1 MASFINAQGETQQLP
16 LDVTMYKAAA
26 EKNMSLP
33 QYLNTYFPTNAEKYG
48 TTFEQLCASEGI
60 FIKPD
65 KTHGIR
71 PSTMAEVLD
80 GNARLEAGV
89 VTKDSVPASRIIF
102 PAVFLQAIESALVPN
117 LTMAPTAV
125 DDMIG
130 YEESVN
136 GDRYEQ
142 PVIDYTNPS
151 AGYSQRIAQLAMPAS
166 MMTITVSDVARRIP
180 TYGIGLEVSEQA
192 LKSTS
197 IDFVALSIARQAAI
211 EKNTRAQAALLAVW
225 NGDLDSG
232 DGSLSSLSQ
241 VKTTTSY
248 DSAATGGVITQK
260 AWMKFLMDGAL
271 KKTVTHVVTDID
283 TALKIEGRTGKP
295 VITTDNPN
303 SPRLDTLFTVAN
315 PLWPDSVKLYINTD
329 SNWPASSIMA
339 LDKRYSLRRVTSMTA
354 NYSAIESYVMR
365 RSTALRVDFG
375 WEIHRMFSEATTG
388 MTVA

>member
-1 MASFINAQGETQQLP
+1 
-16 LDVTMYKAAA
+16 
-26 EKNMSLP
+26 
-33 QYLNTYFPTNAEKYG
+33 
-48 TTFEQLCASEGI
+48 
-60 FIKPD
+60 
-65 KTHGIR
+65 
-71 PSTMAEVLD
+71 
-80 GNARLEAGV
+80 
-89 VTKDSVPASRIIF
+89 
-102 PAVFLQAIESALVPN
+102 
-117 LTMAPTAV
+117 
-125 DDMIG
+125 
-130 YEESVN
+130 
-136 GDRYEQ
+136 
-142 PVIDYTNPS
+142 
-151 AGYSQRIAQLAMPAS
+151 MPAS